1 MTSEAERKRLQRERK
16 AAGVVVLPPLAMCPD
31 FADEFCDYAVEIG
44 LVTEIEAEAD
54 RSQAV
59 ACGAV
64 TAWEEWIFER
74 VTRRAAK
81 YLKPPHGEFQSR
93 LWRKP

>member
-1 MTSEAERKRLQRERK
+1 MTGDAERKRLQRERK
-16 AAGVVVLPPLAMCPD
+16 AAGVVVLPPLAISPD
-31 FADEFCDYAVEIG
+31 SADEFCDYAVEIG
-44 LVTEIEAEAD
+44 LVTEIEVEVD

-64 TAWEEWIFER
+64 AVWEEWIFER

-81 YLKPPHGEFQSR
+81 YLER
-93 LWRKP
+93 RR